1 MKIPGSKDNE
11 NTADGAAVLMPPGE
25 QLAPVKYNAFNIETI
40 NTRLEPFKAKIYPLA
55 EMAENFVIK
64 TDADFERSAEMT
76 GQAKNIIK
84 AIDGAVRS
92 IIDDYYNFYKS
103 GLNMG
108 KALTS
113 ILDARVLTALETT
126 QNNYSYQKEIARRA
140 AEQKARD
147 EVAAFQKKL
156 DAEAKKQKVAPVQMA
171 PVPVIP
177 KQTAPVKT
185 QSGSMTSKMV
195 WDFEFED
202 FKTKEIFDYVLKVCA
217 KEYIEVANKA
227 IKKMVKA
234 GIHEGIKGVRFFER
248 AETQHRSR

>member
-1 MKIPGSKDNE
+1 MKIPGSKDNDFAE
-11 NTADGAAVLMPPGE
+11 NGPAILMPPGE

-64 TDADFERSAEMT
+64 ADADFEQSAEMT

-113 ILDARVLTALETT
+113 ILDARVLKALETK
-126 QNNYSYQKEIARRA
+126 QNNYSYQKELARRE
-140 AEQKARD
+140 AEAKAQA
-147 EVAAFQKKL
+147 EAAAFQKKL
-156 DAEAKKQKVAPVQMA
+156 DADAKKKNVARVEMA
-171 PVPVIP
+171 PAPVIP
-177 KQTAPVKT
+177 KAMAPVKT

-227 IKKMVKA
+227 VKKMVKA

-248 AETQHRSR
+248 AETQHRAR